1 MRDDDINL
9 KMKVDPNLKD
19 DTVLQMGNNQVTYG
33 ELKDMYKVINQEP
46 IRCLIYWDDVCQ
58 YTSLGLI
65 EVINALFK
73 TDAKIDFEHF
83 FTRPNDYIYG
93 IEYVYK
99 IFENVL
105 KPQEIDKI
113 KRKYYWK
120 IMEISLK
127 SMVFN
132 SSVRINNFYERI
144 GFYFSYHFKNSD
156 MLRAG
161 FKETIFTKI
170 PLENIRFYYG
180 ETDGGFND
188 ILKKDSYNSIITPNI
203 KGTYEYIINNDL
215 KKIAIIGPED
225 HNGMT
230 EEIYEVLEK
239 YKKLPLPNYCSLNVY
254 SEQIYK

>member
-19 DTVLQMGNNQVTYG
+19 DTILQMGNNQVTYG
-33 ELKDMYKVINQEP
+33 ELKDMYKVVNQEP

-58 YTSLGLI
+58 YTSLGLS

-99 IFENVL
+99 LFENVL

-113 KRKYYWK
+113 KRKYDWK

-132 SSVRINNFYERI
+132 SSVRNN
-144 GFYFSYHFKNSD
+144 GFSS
-156 MLRAG
+156 L
-161 FKETIFTKI
+161 I
-170 PLENIRFYYG
+170 
-180 ETDGGFND
+180 
-188 ILKKDSYNSIITPNI
+188 ILKILICL
-203 KGTYEYIINNDL
+203 EQVL
-215 KKIAIIGPED
+215 KKQ
-225 HNGMT
+225 
-230 EEIYEVLEK
+230 
-239 YKKLPLPNYCSLNVY
+239 SLL
-254 SEQIYK
+254 KFH